1 MTEYQFPRYISVDA
15 NGDPIGSGGGG
26 GSSTIINTTA
36 NPIPIKPFTVISTV
50 NSTSTPLAGNAI
62 FTGTGEDVKDYG
74 VISIAVY
81 SSHASATD
89 GLEFQ
94 FSPDNTNWY
103 TTDNYSYVSTA
114 IVKNYSLA
122 PVARYFRVKYTNGA
136 TLQTSFFIET
146 SYRQTYVKPSSHR
159 VLDSISKED
168 DSEVVSAVLMARNN
182 NDVFNDIHATN
193 GGNLKVSIE
202 ETNGSTDFATQT
214 TLSAINTKIPSPGQA
229 LASGSVPVVLTASQL
244 STLTPLSSVTANAGT
259 NLNTSALALE
269 TGGNLASI
277 NNKLNSQVV
286 SSSTVTTVNASASDT
301 TLLASNANRKG
312 VIIFN
317 NSTAIL
323 YILLT
328 SGTSSSTNFSIL
340 LNQNESLIIDNTCLY
355 TGIVKGIWASATG
368 DCKVTEFS

>member
-15 NGDPIGSGGGG
+15 NGDPIGTGGGG
-26 GSSTIINTTA
+26 DSSTIINTTA

-74 VISIAVY
+74 VISIAIY
-81 SSHASATD
+81 SSHVSATN

-103 TTDNYSYVSTA
+103 TTDNYSYSSTA

-159 VLDSISKED
+159 VLDSISLQD

-182 NDVFNDIHATN
+182 TDVITDVHVTN

-202 ETNGSTDFATQT
+202 ETNGATDFATQT
-214 TLSAINTKIPSPGQA
+214 TLSA
-229 LASGSVPVVLTASQL
+229 
-244 STLTPLSSVTANAGT
+244 
-259 NLNTSALALE
+259 
-269 TGGNLASI
+269 I

-312 VIIFN
+312 FIIFN

-323 YILLT
+323 YILLA

-368 DCKVTEFS
+368 NCKVTEFS

>member
-81 SSHASATD
+81 SSHVSATD

-103 TTDNYSYVSTA
+103 ATDNYSYSSTA

-159 VLDSISKED
+159 VLDAVSKED
-168 DSEVVSAVLMARNN
+168 DAEVVQSVLVARNSA
-182 NDVFNDIHATN
+182 DVFADIQATN

-202 ETNGSTDFATQT
+202 ETNGATDFATQT
-214 TLSAINTKIPSPGQA
+214 TLS
-229 LASGSVPVVLTASQL
+229 V
-244 STLTPLSSVTANAGT
+244 
-259 NLNTSALALE
+259 
-269 TGGNLASI
+269 I

-301 TLLASNANRKG
+301 TLLAANANRKG
-312 VIIFN
+312 FIIFN

-323 YILLT
+323 YILLA

-355 TGIVKGIWASATG
+355 TGIIKGIWASATG

>member
-26 GSSTIINTTA
+26 SSTIINTTA
-36 NPIPIKPFTVISTV
+36 NPIPIKPFAVISTV
-50 NSTSTPLAGNAI
+50 NSTSTPLAGNAT

-74 VISIAVY
+74 VISIAIY
-81 SSHASATD
+81 SSHISSTN

-94 FSPDNTNWY
+94 FSPNNTNWY
-103 TTDNYSYVSTA
+103 TTDNYSYSSTA
-114 IVKNYSLA
+114 TVKNYSLA

-159 VLDSISKED
+159 ILDSISLQD
-168 DSEVVSAVLMARNN
+168 DSEIVSAVLMARNN
-182 NDVFNDIHATN
+182 TDVFTDVHVTN

-214 TLSAINTKIPSPGQA
+214 TLSAIN
-229 LASGSVPVVLTASQL
+229 
-244 STLTPLSSVTANAGT
+244 
-259 NLNTSALALE
+259 
-269 TGGNLASI
+269 
-277 NNKLNSQVV
+277 NKLNSQVV
-286 SSSTVTTVNASASDT
+286 SSSTVTTVNASVSDT

-312 VIIFN
+312 FIIFN

-323 YILLT
+323 YILLA
-328 SGTSSSTNFSIL
+328 SGTSSSSNFSIL

-355 TGIVKGIWASATG
+355 TGIIKGIWASATG

>member
-1 MTEYQFPRYISVDA
+1 MGFSTDIDNLITYLSDA
-15 NGDPIGSGGGG
+15 PTNEQLKVLTSLLPKLKLEGGNYESLTFLLNYLGSGGEASIAGVATEATLN
-26 GSSTIINTTA
+26 SINTKL
-36 NPIPIKPFTVISTV
+36 PSLTVSNTRLLVDTGLSSISV
-50 NSTSTPLAGNAI
+50 SNFPSSFEISNDVGNAI
-62 FTGTGEDVKDYG
+62 PVSFNSLPTGSNTIGAISNTGF
-74 VISIAVY
+74 
-81 SSHASATD
+81 SATQSGTWNVNNISGTISLPTGASTSANQVTTNNSLSSID
-89 GLEFQ
+89 GKL
-94 FSPDNTNWY
+94 PP
-103 TTDNYSYVSTA
+103 
-114 IVKNYSLA
+114 L
-122 PVARYFRVKYTNGA
+122 
-136 TLQTSFFIET
+136 
-146 SYRQTYVKPSSHR
+146 
-159 VLDSISKED
+159 
-168 DSEVVSAVLMARNN
+168 
-182 NDVFNDIHATN
+182 
-193 GGNLKVSIE
+193 
-202 ETNGSTDFATQT
+202 
-214 TLSAINTKIPSPGQA
+214 GQA

-244 STLTPLSSVTANAGT
+244 STLTPLSTITANAGT

-312 VIIFN
+312 FIIFN

>member
-26 GSSTIINTTA
+26 SSTIINTTA
-36 NPIPIKPFTVISTV
+36 NPIPIKPFAVISTV
-50 NSTSTPLAGNAI
+50 NSTSTPLAGNAT

-74 VISIAVY
+74 VISIAIY
-81 SSHASATD
+81 SSHVSATN

-94 FSPDNTNWY
+94 FSPNNTDWY
-103 TTDNYSYVSTA
+103 TTDNYSYSSTA
-114 IVKNYSLA
+114 TVKNYSLS

-159 VLDSISKED
+159 VLDSISLQD

-182 NDVFNDIHATN
+182 ADIFTDVHVTN

-214 TLSAINTKIPSPGQA
+214 TLSAINTKVPSLGQA

-244 STLTPLSSVTANAGT
+244 STLTPVSTVTANAGT
-259 NLNTSALALE
+259 NLNTSLLALE
-269 TGGNLASI
+269 SGGNLASI

-286 SSSTVTTVNASASDT
+286 SSSTVTTVNAVASDT

-312 VIIFN
+312 FIIFN

-323 YILLT
+323 YVLLAT
-328 SGTSSSTNFSIL
+328 GTSSSTNFSIL

-355 TGIVKGIWASATG
+355 TGVVKGIWASAAG